1 MDIHD
6 KLANVPTQWIETIGA
21 V

>member
-6 KLANVPTQWIETIGA
+6 KLANLPTQWIETIGA